1 MTPEL
6 KQAKTIRVVLAD
18 DHPILMTGFAAAL
31 KEYGIDVI
39 GEARTPAE
47 AIRMYAELKPD
58 VLVLDIRFGETMT
71 GIDAAKLLLQTSSD
85 AKIVFLSQF
94 DQNAL
99 IKEAYR
105 IGALSF
111 VTKNSDRMHLAT
123 AVRLAN
129 EGETY
134 FLPVV
139 AERFASLALKG
150 DTSPQGK
157 LDNRE
162 LDIFT
167 MVARGFSN
175 VEIAERIGLSLKT
188 VSNTIQAI
196 KLKLGLER
204 PADMTLLAVKHGL
217 IEP

>member
-1 MTPEL
+1 M
-6 KQAKTIRVVLAD
+6 
-18 DHPILMTGFAAAL
+18 
-31 KEYGIDVI
+31 I
-39 GEARTPAE
+39 GEARTPDE
-47 AIRMYAELKPD
+47 AIKMYTELKPD

-71 GIDAAKLLLQTSSD
+71 GIEAAKLLLKTNSD

-94 DQNAL
+94 DQNSL
-99 IKEAYR
+99 VKEAYR

-162 LDIFT
+162 LEIFT

-175 VEIAERIGLSLKT
+175 AEIAEGVGLSLKT

>member
-6 KQAKTIRVVLAD
+6 EQAKTIRVVLAD

-47 AIRMYAELKPD
+47 AIKMYVDLKPD

-71 GIDAAKLLLQTSSD
+71 GIDAAKQLLQTSSD

-111 VTKNSDRMHLAT
+111 VTKNSDRVHLAT
-123 AVRLAN
+123 AIRVAN
-129 EGETY
+129 KGETY

-162 LDIFT
+162 LEIFT

-175 VEIAERIGLSLKT
+175 VEIAEGVGLSLKT
-188 VSNTIQAI
+188 ISNSIQAI

-204 PADMTLLAVKHGL
+204 SADMTLLAVKHGL